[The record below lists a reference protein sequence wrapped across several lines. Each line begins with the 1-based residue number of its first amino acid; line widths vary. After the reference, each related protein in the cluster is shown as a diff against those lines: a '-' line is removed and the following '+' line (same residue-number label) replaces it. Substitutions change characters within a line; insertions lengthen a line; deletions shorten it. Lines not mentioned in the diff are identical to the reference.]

1 MTNTTSDTPYRV
13 LITRDLTE
21 SATVVVRAASPVEA
35 IHRATSHA
43 RENPDSSTD
52 PHYVYPWEPGDLDLT
67 KTPYSGDPEYDVE
80 PISEEDYERA
90 MSPRSPSD
98 VAVQLLRRIRMG
110 GMLIT
115 DIPLVARAVATL
127 IEDPAIE
134 AKWMAACVA
143 SVPHNDSE
151 APVSEDGAS
160 PR

>member
-1 MTNTTSDTPYRV
+1 MTNATSDTPYRV

-21 SATVVVRAASPVEA
+21 SAAVVVRATSPQEA
-35 IHRATSHA
+35 IRLATSYA

-67 KTPYSGDPEYDVE
+67 KTPYSGDPQYDAE
-80 PISEEDYERA
+80 PISEEDYRRTV
-90 MSPRSPSD
+90 SPRSPSD
-98 VAVQLLRRIRMG
+98 VAAQLLHRIRMG
-110 GMLIT
+110 GMLVT

-127 IEDPAIE
+127 TEDRAIE
-134 AKWMAACVA
+134 AKWMAACGA

-151 APVSEDGAS
+151 TQVSEDEAS